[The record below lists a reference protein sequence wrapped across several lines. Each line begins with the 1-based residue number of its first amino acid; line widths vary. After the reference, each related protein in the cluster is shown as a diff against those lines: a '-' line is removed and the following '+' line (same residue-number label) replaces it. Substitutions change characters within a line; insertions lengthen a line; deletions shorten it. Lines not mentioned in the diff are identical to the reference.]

1 MFKLN
6 AVSLDG
12 NTKFEQVF
20 QNYVSMREK
29 EKELQ
34 KEGLTTVVT
43 PMTKEQHEKY
53 SQDLLAKVVGLYSNS
68 TLN

>member
-34 KEGLTTVVT
+34 AQGLTTVCT

-53 SQDLLAKVVGLYSNS
+53 SQELLNKVVGLYNNAL
-68 TLN
+68 LN